1 MRKTQPSLIPGDFD
15 IRFERAFGLLAF
27 VANRHIIDHMRRLSL
42 ELNSDP
48 NSALVWGVLA
58 HLNLLPN
65 LPLGCDPMLV
75 LDEMGMKKD
84 RTLVPVRL
92 SVIVQV
98 VGLPRETVRRKLELL
113 RAAGKVERDA
123 DGKWCYLVAGV
134 GQRERD
140 FTRKT
145 VLQLLKTA
153 ESMLQLLDQVNLDQ
167 PSR

>member
-1 MRKTQPSLIPGDFD
+1 MPEIQPSLIPGDFD
-15 IRFERAFGLLAF
+15 VRFERAFGLLAF

-42 ELNSDP
+42 ELDSDP
-48 NSALVWGVLA
+48 NSALIWGVLA

-75 LDEMGMKKD
+75 LDEMGLKKD
-84 RTLVPVRL
+84 RMLVPVRL

-98 VGLPRETVRRKLELL
+98 VGLPRETVRRKLEML
-113 RAAGKVERDA
+113 RAAGKVERDV
-123 DGKWCYLVAGV
+123 DGKWRYLATGV

-167 PSR
+167 APR